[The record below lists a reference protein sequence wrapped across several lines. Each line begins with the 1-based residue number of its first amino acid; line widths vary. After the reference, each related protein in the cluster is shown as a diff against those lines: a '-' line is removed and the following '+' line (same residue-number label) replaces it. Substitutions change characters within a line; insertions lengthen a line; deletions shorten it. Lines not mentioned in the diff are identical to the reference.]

1 MCKPNTQIF
10 RKNLN
15 GKGGY
20 CLNCDID
27 KPGKWGCLTCEK
39 RPGNCTSC
47 SEGSVLS
54 TDENGNGTCLDKCM
68 YSNQV
73 AINGVCKKCEE
84 PCATCEG
91 TTKSCTGCLNDYLL
105 FKKSKCVQYCPKKYS
120 PNKQQRK
127 LPEFRKVKDCKFEG
141 LVCPDNFEI
150 NKTKDGCVPKTFF
163 CPAGYQINASKTA
176 CVPSPGSIVP
186 FPFIL
191 SAIFMC
197 FIVLGSWLKDKF
209 FTKVITCLIA
219 LIGSFEVLMYTLMVI
234 FSAIL
239 SEWTI
244 FFFSAV
250 GLATMIAS
258 NVIFFLYYRKD
269 VLAKDEKFAAWIKYF
284 PRMQKFA
291 PVICLLLNFKC
302 FKMFYGGFFGLET
315 FQATFTPGRG

>member
-1 MCKPNTQIF
+1 
-10 RKNLN
+10 
-15 GKGGY
+15 
-20 CLNCDID
+20 
-27 KPGKWGCLTCEK
+27 
-39 RPGNCTSC
+39 
-47 SEGSVLS
+47 
-54 TDENGNGTCLDKCM
+54 
-68 YSNQV
+68 
-73 AINGVCKKCEE
+73 
-84 PCATCEG
+84 
-91 TTKSCTGCLNDYLL
+91 
-105 FKKSKCVQYCPKKYS
+105 
-120 PNKQQRK
+120 
-127 LPEFRKVKDCKFEG
+127 
-141 LVCPDNFEI
+141 
-150 NKTKDGCVPKTFF
+150 
-163 CPAGYQINASKTA
+163 
-176 CVPSPGSIVP
+176 
-186 FPFIL
+186 
-191 SAIFMC
+191 MC

-315 FQATFTPGRG
+315 FQATFTPGRGQNAVYRTMRMVQFFSYVFSYTFIYIADIIIFVRAHNDETIK